1 MSKVM
6 SVGEEKVMK
15 SGWEK
20 VIVVNDEMMEIMKE
34 KCEWWMEIVDEKED
48 RIGSKC
54 EMVRMRIGEYIVM
67 GVECKGGWRVSGV
80 KRW

>member
-1 MSKVM
+1 MSKMM
-6 SVGEEKVMK
+6 SGC
-15 SGWEK
+15 WEK
-20 VIVVNDEMMEIMKE
+20 VIVVNEDMMEFMKK
-34 KCEWWMEIVDEKED
+34 KCEWWVEVVDEKED
-48 RIGSKC
+48 RVGSKC

>member
-1 MSKVM
+1 MGKMMS
-6 SVGEEKVMK
+6 GC
-15 SGWEK
+15 WEK
-20 VIVVNDEMMEIMKE
+20 VIVVNEDMMEFMKE
-34 KCEWWMEIVDEKED
+34 KSEWWVEIKDVIED
-48 RIGSKC
+48 VRGSKC